1 MTAASHGHYCCAL
14 QVALLFV
21 AGSHLPHAALWE
33 HWLDDAA
40 SIIPLATAQHVLNC
54 PEAAVGAPSSVQHVQ
69 ETVTPAEAGYSK
81 SPDAGTAQQ
90 LPPPPSD
97 ISLLTSLAL
106 AEVEAAGAAGRE
118 LQQAGAGPRS
128 TPCSTHIEWDT
139 AVLMQ
144 HLFSV
149 YLHAPPEVSF
159 PGDSLWGQV
168 LVPDRVQV
176 RVRASFPACSRLAAM
191 ACIHFWSQLVAD
203 SS

>member
-1 MTAASHGHYCCAL
+1 M
-14 QVALLFV
+14 

-40 SIIPLATAQHVLNC
+40 SIVPLATAQHVLNC
-54 PEAAVGAPSSVQHVQ
+54 PEAAVGAFSSVQPVQ
-69 ETVTPAEAGYSK
+69 QAGTPVEVGYSK
-81 SPDAGTAQQ
+81 SAAAGTAQQ
-90 LPPPPSD
+90 LPNPPSD
-97 ISLLTSLAL
+97 VSLITSLAL
-106 AEVEAAGAAGRE
+106 AEIKAAKAAGRE
-118 LQQAGAGPRS
+118 LQQVGAGSRS

-139 AVLMQ
+139 AALMQ

-149 YLHAPPEVSF
+149 YLHAPPGVSF

-176 RVRASFPACSRLAAM
+176 RVRAPLPSCSRVLLLWL
-191 ACIHFWSQLVAD
+191 IHNCWSQLEAG